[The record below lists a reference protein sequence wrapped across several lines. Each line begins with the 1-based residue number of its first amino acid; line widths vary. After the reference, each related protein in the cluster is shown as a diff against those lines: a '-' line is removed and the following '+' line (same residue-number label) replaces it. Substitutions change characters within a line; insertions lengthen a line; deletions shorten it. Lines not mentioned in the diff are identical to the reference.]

1 MKIYFLEVIPK
12 RGLQGKISAQ
22 KVAKL
27 FGQFWGN
34 LGKHPSHPK
43 KLTCSYN
50 GSGCQD
56 VLQFSDFFVFR
67 TEIWAFK
74 GKK

>member
-12 RGLQGKISAQ
+12 RGLQEKIPAQ

-43 KLTCSYN
+43 KSTCSYN
-50 GSGCQD
+50 GRGCQD
-56 VLQFSDFFVFR
+56 VMQFSDFCCVQN
-67 TEIWAFK
+67 
-74 GKK
+74 

>member
-22 KVAKL
+22 KVAKS

-34 LGKHPSHPK
+34 LDQHPLHHK

-50 GSGCQD
+50 GRGCQD
-56 VLQFSDFFVFR
+56 VLQFSDFFCVQN
-67 TEIWAFK
+67 
-74 GKK
+74 